1 MPTIVRDSI
10 SQQVYED
17 LVIRIRN
24 REILPGTRLVVN
36 TLRDEYN
43 VSSTPIRD
51 ALSLLYRYG
60 FVENLGN
67 SRYAV
72 ITVTRK
78 LVEDLIEWNYH
89 MTLLGIQISLARG
102 KDYTY
107 CHLKEA
113 VDAFLSCGEEDT
125 PLSVRLYADV
135 WNTFVDYTGN
145 ECIARMA
152 DPLMGVFAVAFGD
165 YTEVFPHESS
175 VQVCQDLLQA
185 FEENNMD
192 LAIQAVEQVNECFR
206 GYVDRHTF
214 PSL

>member
-1 MPTIVRDSI
+1 M
-10 SQQVYED
+10 
-17 LVIRIRN
+17 
-24 REILPGTRLVVN
+24 
-36 TLRDEYN
+36 
-43 VSSTPIRD
+43 
-51 ALSLLYRYG
+51 
-60 FVENLGN
+60 
-67 SRYAV
+67 
-72 ITVTRK
+72 
-78 LVEDLIEWNYH
+78 IEWNYH

-165 YTEVFPHESS
+165 YTEVFPHKSS